1 MIASDNIALFRKCM
15 HVAFCGK
22 ENETSKCPEDCP
34 VRKLT
39 INNWGMI
46 KIREMLEV
54 KHGN

>member
-39 INNWGMI
+39 INNWGAI
-46 KIREMLEV
+46 KIRDMLEV